1 GAWRRTSRIAQCSV
15 TKSPC
20 GTAAKL
26 ILHLK
31 VTEWVSSALYVLGS
45 KELGD
50 LLADAESAQE
60 LVTALVAS
68 HGTQLRRFVFARAR
82 NVADAPDI
90 VQEVYL
96 RMLRISNTE
105 SIRSPE
111 AYLFTVAQH
120 VVQQHSMRQSA
131 TPSTVQLAQLLN
143 EPAATHDADPGLA
156 LEAQQCLEGM
166 QLALEE
172 LSPKA
177 RATFMLHRR
186 DGLSFDEIAAR
197 LETSRPM
204 VKKYLMKALLHL
216 RLRLQQA

>member
-1 GAWRRTSRIAQCSV
+1 MA
-15 TKSPC
+15 
-20 GTAAKL
+20 
-26 ILHLK
+26 
-31 VTEWVSSALYVLGS
+31 E
-45 KELGD
+45 
-50 LLADAESAQE
+50 AESAQE
-60 LVTALVAS
+60 LVTGLVAS

-82 NVADAPDI
+82 NVADVPDI

-96 RMLRISNTE
+96 RMLRISNAD

-120 VVQQHSMRQSA
+120 VVQQHTMRQSA
-131 TPSTVQLAQLLN
+131 TPPTIQLAQLLN
-143 EPAATHDADPGLA
+143 EPATTHDADPGLA
-156 LEAQQCLEGM
+156 LEAQQCLEEM

-216 RLRLQQA
+216 RLRLEQA

>member
-1 GAWRRTSRIAQCSV
+1 
-15 TKSPC
+15 
-20 GTAAKL
+20 
-26 ILHLK
+26 
-31 VTEWVSSALYVLGS
+31 
-45 KELGD
+45 
-50 LLADAESAQE
+50 
-60 LVTALVAS
+60 LVTDLVAS

-82 NVADAPDI
+82 NLADVPDI

-96 RMLRISNTE
+96 RMLRIPNIDSV
-105 SIRSPE
+105 RSPE

-120 VVQQHSMRQSA
+120 VVQQHTIRQSA
-131 TPSTVQLAQLLN
+131 SPPAVEVTQLLN
-143 EPAATHDADPGLA
+143 EPATTQDSDPALA
-156 LEAQQCLEGM
+156 LEAQQCLERL
-166 QLALEE
+166 QRALEE

-186 DGLSFDEIAAR
+186 DGLSFDEIARR

>member
-1 GAWRRTSRIAQCSV
+1 MLQRSININFGL
-15 TKSPC
+15 
-20 GTAAKL
+20 G
-26 ILHLK
+26 
-31 VTEWVSSALYVLGS
+31 VTEWVPRA
-45 KELGD
+45 
-50 LLADAESAQE
+50 LLANRIKRIGEFLLAEAESAQE
-60 LVTALVAS
+60 LVTGLVAS
-68 HGTQLRRFVFARAR
+68 HGMQLRRFVFARAR
-82 NVADAPDI
+82 NVADVPDI

-96 RMLRISNTE
+96 RMLRISNAD

-120 VVQQHSMRQSA
+120 VVQQHTMRQSA
-131 TPSTVQLAQLLN
+131 TPPTVQLAQLLN
-143 EPAATHDADPGLA
+143 EPATTNDADPGLA

-166 QLALEE
+166 QVALEE

-216 RLRLQQA
+216 RLRLEQA

>member
-1 GAWRRTSRIAQCSV
+1 
-15 TKSPC
+15 
-20 GTAAKL
+20 L
-26 ILHLK
+26 
-31 VTEWVSSALYVLGS
+31 E
-45 KELGD
+45 EL
-50 LLADAESAQE
+50 LLAEAESAQE
-60 LVTALVAS
+60 LVTGLVAS

-82 NVADAPDI
+82 NVADVPDI

-96 RMLRISNTE
+96 RMLRISNAD

-120 VVQQHSMRQSA
+120 VVQQHTMRQSA
-131 TPSTVQLAQLLN
+131 TPPTIQLAQLLN
-143 EPAATHDADPGLA
+143 EPATTHDADPGLA

-216 RLRLQQA
+216 RLRLEQA

>member
-1 GAWRRTSRIAQCSV
+1 MT
-15 TKSPC
+15 
-20 GTAAKL
+20 
-26 ILHLK
+26 
-31 VTEWVSSALYVLGS
+31 
-45 KELGD
+45 D
-50 LLADAESAQE
+50 
-60 LVTALVAS
+60 LVAS

-82 NVADAPDI
+82 NLADVPDI

-96 RMLRISNTE
+96 RMLRIPNIDSV
-105 SIRSPE
+105 RSPE

-120 VVQQHSMRQSA
+120 VVQQHTMRQSA
-131 TPSTVQLAQLLN
+131 TPPAVEVTHLLN
-143 EPAATHDADPGLA
+143 EPATTHDTDPALA
-156 LEAQQCLEGM
+156 LEAQQCLERL
-166 QLALEE
+166 QRALEE

-186 DGLSFDEIAAR
+186 DGLSFDEIASR